1 MGFSTLKFLTLCI
14 YEQPSIKDTQF
25 TSPEDS
31 SPSPAIIFLRRRN
44 PRTFDYLRF
53 CMCLKAFVSM
63 TVMAS
68 GYDLLTFPADS
79 QASNISYF
87 IHALGFFLLFSG
99 LTKNP
104 LMASMTVVFSMKQQI
119 IENTKYSL

>member
-1 MGFSTLKFLTLCI
+1 
-14 YEQPSIKDTQF
+14 
-25 TSPEDS
+25 
-31 SPSPAIIFLRRRN
+31 
-44 PRTFDYLRF
+44 
-53 CMCLKAFVSM
+53 M

-87 IHALGFFLLFSG
+87 IHTLWFFLLFSG